1 MAGSGYG
8 MYDAI
13 IIGGG
18 PAGAATATRLAQAGR
33 RVALLERER
42 FPRFHIG
49 ESMLPCSV
57 ALLRELGALEAVDG
71 AGFPRKY
78 AAEFVVGDGSLSR
91 RYPFVDSLLAGSP
104 YAFEVDRD
112 RFDEILLDNA
122 ARAGVDVRQAC
133 EVRDFSIGGDRVE
146 VVAGD
151 ATLRASVLVD
161 ATGQRSM
168 LAGRFKLRR
177 MDPELRNFA
186 VFSHYGGASR
196 GGGDTAGD
204 ITIVLVPD
212 GWWWVIPLAGDRTSV
227 GLVAPAKALG
237 GGKPDAAYF
246 ERGLAESPYLAA
258 RFDAARRL
266 APIRTASDYSY
277 SASQLTGDRWLLV
290 GDAAAFIDPV
300 FSSGVQLAL
309 AGAFQAA
316 AAIDAA
322 LARRRFSRAAFAGY
336 ERWLRR
342 TERTYRDFVR
352 AFYRPETVELL
363 LHPTDKLKLRQ
374 AVTSLLSGHGA
385 DAFAVSWRVRL
396 FSVFARLNRD
406 FELTPRLM
414 ERRGG

>member
-266 APIRTASDYSY
+266 APIRTASDYS
-277 SASQLTGDRWLLV
+277 
-290 GDAAAFIDPV
+290 
-300 FSSGVQLAL
+300 
-309 AGAFQAA
+309 
-316 AAIDAA
+316 
-322 LARRRFSRAAFAGY
+322 
-336 ERWLRR
+336 
-342 TERTYRDFVR
+342 
-352 AFYRPETVELL
+352 
-363 LHPTDKLKLRQ
+363 
-374 AVTSLLSGHGA
+374 
-385 DAFAVSWRVRL
+385 
-396 FSVFARLNRD
+396 
-406 FELTPRLM
+406 
-414 ERRGG
+414 

>member
-1 MAGSGYG
+1 

-13 IIGGG
+13 VIGGG

-33 RVALLERER
+33 RVVLLERER

-49 ESMLPCSV
+49 ESLLPCSV
-57 ALLRELGALEAVDG
+57 ALLRELGALDAVEA
-71 AGFPRKY
+71 AGFPHKY

-91 RYPFVDSLLAGSP
+91 RYPFADSLLGGSP

-112 RFDEILLDNA
+112 RFDAILLDNA
-122 ARAGVDVRQAC
+122 ARTGVDVRQAC
-133 EVRDFSIGGDRVE
+133 EVRDFTIGGDGAE

-168 LAGRFKLRR
+168 LAGRYKLRR

-204 ITIVLVPD
+204 ITIVLVRD
-212 GWWWVIPLAGDRTSV
+212 GWWWVIPLADDRTSV
-227 GLVAPAKALG
+227 GLVAPAMALRG
-237 GGKPDAAYF
+237 SKPDAAYF
-246 ERGLAESPYLAA
+246 ERNLAESGYLAA

-277 SASQLTGDRWLLV
+277 SASQLAGDRWLLV

-309 AGAFQAA
+309 AGASQAA

-322 LARRRFSRAAFAGY
+322 LTRRRFSRAAFAPY

-352 AFYRPETVELL
+352 AFYRPETAELL
-363 LHPTDKLKLRQ
+363 LHPTDALKLRQ
-374 AVTSLLSGHGA
+374 AVISLLSGHGA
-385 DAFAVSWRVRL
+385 DAFAVSWRIRL
-396 FSVFARLNRD
+396 FSVLARLNRD
-406 FELTPRLM
+406 LKLTPRLA
-414 ERRGG
+414 EWRGGARELADR